1 MPDVRDPPDD
11 SNLSSGS
18 VGLDNQD
25 DNKRI
30 PIDHPSHPTHPANS
44 GEDGIDDMPRLS
56 SDREYIQV
64 LPVRADVMLGLVET
78 ELFGMSRDPHTGTF
92 GKIKQQLRGF
102 TERLRLPPT
111 YEYLIHKP
119 KGKGR
124 FEFYLGVD
132 TSHPETSLDN
142 LEAKVT
148 TQYPSDF
155 QYNVTDFDIGDAFD
169 EQPHIVKWDGV
180 EERHGDWMTQ
190 LNVLEGDVLDRS
202 PLSEMLQSVIH
213 RDEGFVFQILFQ
225 PRYDWSTKA
234 ERKKNS
240 FIGSTVEQLLGMDG
254 QEDPRTH
261 NVELGASA
269 HGVET
274 AESRSEQIDRKDP
287 SHTFNVSIRA
297 ACDSEHLGER
307 LKHTLDPFDGEYYR
321 IKGKLIGRDEEEWE
335 RMVNHQIT
343 YPKGFHTLRKKKP
356 TFVMGTEEL
365 VGFVTV
371 PSLDALPKAARS
383 GTGGNPASQS
393 PLTTPKEE
401 FYDVFDKGMTI
412 GRAPTGRRDEN
423 RPDIVNDLDGLE
435 TKKQWQE
442 AVDYDETLSLDANDL
457 KHHYLRAGTTGS
469 GKSVATI
476 NDILTAHDC
485 LDGPV
490 ILIDPKDGD
499 MCENYLRSHRVIFGN
514 LDDVEY
520 IRVPGENGEVPGIPF
535 FDIRPLVRGA
545 NRARET
551 AIQEIIDHFMQIL
564 AQEMGRERLEQAEVA
579 NKMMMNLIKAMFDE
593 EHGSD
598 YFSLGELMETA
609 QLYQDEQIAPQSSD
623 PQLQSMLEGHFSKG
637 DRDFNRSASA
647 VLNRLKSLK
656 GRDFIWDMMSFSVP
670 EEYWDDELNWYDR
683 DEVPILDLRAILNSN
698 KVVIVDTGQLKQ
710 ESGAMFSQLFL
721 SHLWTAVQSLWTPT
735 NDDYIANVI
744 IEESPPIARSEIVYD
759 GFLPRGREFNVSLGL
774 IMQYPQQVV
783 PEGAFP
789 SSSTAYHELLN
800 NINTKMIAN
809 IKTDEKLAGSLFHE
823 DLSVDDLSNRMRGL
837 RRGEWL
843 VQLPATGFGKERPE
857 VLTLRPLPIPPGHA
871 NSGFRYPSRLDD
883 VEKKSRER
891 YCVNRNSQWIDTDS
905 AVLSGLDD
913 DQENTETDQ
922 DNIDTE
928 LGWRHQAFL
937 SNVFNALSDGLETY
951 NLSQP
956 MSQLPESDVAGEL
969 VEMGYL
975 KPHTF
980 GRNKRYFEPTDEA
993 KELMD
998 DTLAPSSGGERGG
1011 EGFAHTFGRRLVVT
1025 YYEQL
1030 GYDVTPYYTPPKKNV
1045 TYDVYAEPT
1054 DESPRDRPQVIEV
1067 EPCPDKPAHVQ
1078 SDYQKLALEDADAIW
1093 VVPNHDDLRTL
1104 FRSLDGWVDPPSK
1117 DVQNFEDISDAIDDE
1132 GMHDVYGYTTL
1143 MDAIRE
1149 H

>member
-1 MPDVRDPPDD
+1 MSDIGNPPDPSGQ
-11 SNLSSGS
+11 SNDGPDREQRSRDGE
-18 VGLDNQD
+18 VPMDH
-25 DNKRI
+25 
-30 PIDHPSHPTHPANS
+30 PAHPSHPADQ
-44 GEDGIDDMPRLS
+44 DGMDEIGGIPNQQ
-56 SDREYIQV
+56 EYMQI
-64 LPVRADVMLGLVET
+64 LPVRADVRLGLVET

-92 GKIKQQLRGF
+92 GKLKQRLRGY
-102 TERLRLPPT
+102 TDQLRLPPT
-111 YEYLIHKP
+111 FEYIIHKP

-124 FEFYLGVD
+124 FDFYMGVD
-132 TSHPETSLDN
+132 TSHPETSLEN

-155 QYNVTDFDIGDAFD
+155 QYELSEFDISETFD
-169 EQPHIVKWDGV
+169 QQPNLVKWEAV
-180 EERHGDWMTQ
+180 EERYGDWMTQ
-190 LNVLEGDVLDRS
+190 LNTLQGDVLERS
-202 PLSEMLQSVIH
+202 PLSEMLQTVIH
-213 RDEGFVFQILFQ
+213 RDEEFVFQVLFQ
-225 PRYDWSTKA
+225 PRYDWSSKA

-240 FIGSTVEQLLGMDG
+240 ILGDTIVQMLGVESDD
-254 QEDPRTH
+254 DPHRTD
-261 NVELGASA
+261 VELGASA
-269 HGVET
+269 AGLEA

-297 ACDSEHLGER
+297 ACESEHLGEQ

-321 IKGKLIGRDEEEWE
+321 IRGNVIGKNEEEWE
-335 RMVNHQIT
+335 RMINHEIT
-343 YPKGFHTLRKKKP
+343 YPKGFHSLRKKKP

-365 VGFVTV
+365 LGFVTV

-383 GTGGNPASQS
+383 GSGGTPASQS

-401 FYDVFDKGMTI
+401 FYDVFDEGMTI

-423 RPDIVNDLDGLE
+423 RPDIVTDLDGLE

-442 AVDYDETLSLDANDL
+442 AVDYAETLSLGATDL
-457 KHHYLRAGTTGS
+457 RHHYLRAGTTGS

-476 NDILTAHDC
+476 NDMLTAYDG

-499 MCENYLRSHRVIFGN
+499 MCENYLRSHRAIYGD

-545 NRARET
+545 GRARET
-551 AIQEIIDHFMQIL
+551 AVQDIIDHFFQIL

-579 NKMMMNLIKAMFDE
+579 NKMLINIIKAMFDE

-609 QLYQDEQIAPQSSD
+609 QRYQEDQIAPKTSD
-623 PQLQSMLEGHFSKG
+623 PQIQSMLESHFSKG

-656 GRDFIWDMMSFSVP
+656 GRDFIWDMMSFTVP
-670 EEYWDDELNWYDR
+670 DKYWDDELDWYNR
-683 DEVPILDLRAILNSN
+683 GEVPVLDLRAVLNSN
-698 KVVIVDTGQLKQ
+698 KVVIIDTGHLRQ

-721 SHLWTAVQSLWTPT
+721 SHLWTAVQSLWTPSK
-735 NDDYIANVI
+735 DDYIANVI
-744 IEESPPIARSEIVYD
+744 IEESAQIAQSEIVYD
-759 GFLPRGREFNVSLGL
+759 GFLPRGREFNVCLGL

-783 PEGAFP
+783 PEGAYP
-789 SSSTAYHELLN
+789 SSSTAYHEILN
-800 NINTKMIAN
+800 NVNTKMIAN
-809 IKTDEKLAGSLFHE
+809 IKSDEKLAESLFHE
-823 DLSVDDLSNRMRGL
+823 DLTTTELNNRIKGL

-857 VLTLRPLPIPPGHA
+857 VLTLRPLPVPPGHTD
-871 NSGFRYPSRLDD
+871 SGFRCASHQDK
-883 VEKKSRER
+883 VEQETREK
-891 YCVNRNSQWIDTDS
+891 YCVDRDSQWIDTDS
-905 AVLSGLDD
+905 AVLNDFEDAEGKDD
-913 DQENTETDQ
+913 VTQ
-922 DNIDTE
+922 DSDGTE
-928 LGWRHQAFL
+928 LGWRHQAYL

-956 MSQLPESDVAGEL
+956 MSQLPEAGVAKEL
-969 VEMGYL
+969 VDMGYL
-975 KPHTF
+975 EPHTF
-980 GRNKRYFEPTDEA
+980 GRNKRYYEPTSKA

-998 DTLAPSSGGERGG
+998 ETLAPSSGGERGG
-1011 EGFAHTFGRRLVVT
+1011 EGFAHTFGRRLAVSH
-1025 YYEQL
+1025 YEQL

-1054 DESPRDRPQVIEV
+1054 DESPRDRPQVIEI
-1067 EPCPDKPAHVQ
+1067 EPCPDKPDHVQ

-1093 VVPNHDDLRTL
+1093 VVPNHDDLQTL

-1132 GMHDVYGYTTL
+1132 GMHDIYGYTTL
-1143 MDAIRE
+1143 MDSIRQS
-1149 H
+1149 